1 MDIHLGLFK
10 YTSKKMYNLPY
21 KFILPSKPFI
31 WIWDSKCANKLKVFS
46 WLMLVD
52 RLNTRNILRRKK
64 HNIQGNDYS
73 CAICTQQQEETTF
86 HLFFD
91 CIFSRQC
98 WHRLGIHWNNSLP
111 FFQMME
117 EAKINFAHPFFM
129 EAVIIAAWIIWKT
142 RNVKNFEQQQP
153 SLQRWKRAFRDES
166 FLQAHRMKEDLKTP
180 FLTWV
185 DSVS

>member
-1 MDIHLGLFK
+1 
-10 YTSKKMYNLPY
+10 MYNLPY
-21 KFILPSKPFI
+21 KFIHPPKPFI

-64 HNIQGNDYS
+64 HNIQGNNYS

-129 EAVIIAAWIIWKT
+129 EAVSMD
-142 RNVKNFEQQQP
+142 N
-153 SLQRWKRAFRDES
+153 L
-166 FLQAHRMKEDLKTP
+166 ED
-180 FLTWV
+180 
-185 DSVS
+185 